1 MKTKIDVRRAIK
13 ERGYTAKDFAEKC
26 GMTISNLSR
35 NIING
40 NPTVRK
46 LNEICEVLG
55 CDITDLFYPIDG
67 NEQNEVV
74 EQKMPETPT
83 TVPQAQAQPPSP
95 LQLFAHIVGNK
106 CAWGWCCCQRL
117 NAFLRIYDCD
127 MCVL

>member
-74 EQKMPETPT
+74 E
-83 TVPQAQAQPPSP
+83 
-95 LQLFAHIVGNK
+95 
-106 CAWGWCCCQRL
+106 
-117 NAFLRIYDCD
+117 
-127 MCVL
+127 